1 MLLNIRGLLMWSA
14 AAFVT
19 FQGDLKLPDGPN
31 IVLGK
36 LALGT
41 AVIIWYVCSI
51 FLYYLI
57 Y

>member
-1 MLLNIRGLLMWSA
+1 MLLNARGLLMWSA

-19 FQGDLKLPDGPN
+19 FQGDMNLPDGPN

-41 AVIIWYVCSI
+41 AIIIWFVPSI